1 MARGKSEFRLQC
13 EAAGLNPPTVRAR
26 MKNGMSLKE
35 ALSMPSLV
43 RRPGQKIGYDPNIG
57 MLAQADDSWKAVREC
72 IRKLDSQLKL
82 RDRIIS
88 RIKEDTE
95 GRKAYERV
103 MKEIVED
110 SPILGGGR

>member
-1 MARGKSEFRLQC
+1 MSRGKSEFTLQC
-13 EAAGLNPPTVRAR
+13 EAAGLNPQTVRAR

-35 ALSMPSLV
+35 ALSMPPLV
-43 RRPGQKIGYDPNIG
+43 RRDGGAIGYDPNIG

-88 RIKEDTE
+88 RIKDDPE
-95 GRKAYERV
+95 GRKVHERV
-103 MKEIVED
+103 MKEMVEEK
-110 SPILGGGR
+110 G